1 MKNIVFACVHNAGR
15 SQMAAALFNRWA
27 DPAKAHAISAG
38 TAPGDWVHPEVV
50 SVMKELGI
58 DLSAARP
65 QRLTDDLAGAADM
78 LVTMGCGD
86 ACPVV
91 PRAERDDWPLQDP
104 KGKSIDEVR
113 AIRGE
118 IERRVRSL
126 LAEKGWAATT
136 GAGPVLGDSAVK
148 RRDATARDITIE
160 PAKAEDKATVR
171 SLLLGAALP
180 IEGLEV
186 GFPAGYAVARRR
198 GAAVGCAGLE
208 RYGNDALL
216 RSVAVSAD
224 ARGSGVGI
232 ALVRDRLSAAKAAS
246 LGAVYLLTTTAPEFF
261 RALGFEPC
269 DRNAVPVAVQGSAE
283 FSSICPSSATCM
295 RHLV

>member
-27 DPAKAHAISAG
+27 NPAQAHAISAG
-38 TAPGDWVHPEVV
+38 TEPGDRVHPEVV
-50 SVMKELGI
+50 SAMKELGI

-86 ACPVV
+86 ACPIV
-91 PRAERDDWPLQDP
+91 PRAERADWPLPDP
-104 KGKSIDEVR
+104 KGKPIHEVR
-113 AIRGE
+113 AIRSE
-118 IERRVRSL
+118 IERRVQSL

-136 GAGPVLGDSAVK
+136 GAGPLLGDSAVK
-148 RRDATARDITIE
+148 RDAAARDITIE
-160 PAKAEDKATVR
+160 PAKAEDEATIR
-171 SLLLGAALP
+171 ALLLGAALP
-180 IEGLEV
+180 VEGLEV
-186 GFPAGYAVARRR
+186 GFPTGYAVARRG
-198 GAAVGCAGLE
+198 GATLGCAGLE

-216 RSVAVSAD
+216 RSVAVTAD
-224 ARGSGVGI
+224 ARGSGIGI
-232 ALVRDRLSAAKAAS
+232 ALVRDRLSAAKATS
-246 LGAVYLLTTTAPEFF
+246 LGAVYLLTTTAPGFF

-269 DRNAVPVAVQGSAE
+269 ERNAVPIAVQGSAE

-295 RHLV
+295 MRLV

>member
-27 DPAKAHAISAG
+27 DPAKARAISAG
-38 TAPGDWVHPEVV
+38 TAPGDRVHPEVV
-50 SVMKELGI
+50 TAMKELGI

-65 QRLTDDLAGAADM
+65 QRLTDHLAGAADM

-86 ACPVV
+86 ACPAV

-104 KGKSIDEVR
+104 KGKAVDEVR
-113 AIRGE
+113 AIRSE
-118 IERRVRSL
+118 IERRVQSL
-126 LAEKGWAATT
+126 LAEKGWARPTSAGTT
-136 GAGPVLGDSAVK
+136 EG
-148 RRDATARDITIE
+148 ITIE
-160 PAKAEDKATVR
+160 PARAEDEAAIR
-171 SLLLGAALP
+171 ALLLGAALP

-186 GFPAGYAVARRR
+186 GFPSGYAVARRD
-198 GAAVGCAGLE
+198 GVTLGCAGLE

-216 RSVAVSAD
+216 RSVAVTAD
-224 ARGSGVGI
+224 ARGSGIGI
-232 ALVRDRLSAAKAAS
+232 ALVRDRLSAAKADS
-246 LGAVYLLTTTAPEFF
+246 LRAVYLLTTTAPRFF
-261 RALGFEPC
+261 RGLGFEPC
-269 DRNAVPVAVQGSAE
+269 ERSAVPVAVQSSAE